1 MRRDRRT
8 TAGSDE
14 RKAAR
19 VIAVRMVDGRRPGQI
34 DRAGSRSKAGR
45 PCRERR
51 EQDDMAE
58 NGLRRLRRR
67 ELLQMLIVQ
76 CEETERLQQELEE
89 TSARLTVLEES
100 YERLKIKLNVKDER
114 LNQKDAAIA
123 ELNETIE
130 EMQTS
135 KMIELNEA
143 GSIAEAALRL
153 NGIFE
158 VAQRSAEQYLLNV
171 KRICGEATAAAMAG
185 EQKTPGGG
193 GKQAFPGSGRQI
205 AQDNRR
211 PDILDVMQGNRRSD
225 IPDVTQGNRKSDIL
239 DVSQAYAR
247 RKGMTPLSQEKGCI
261 VQGASPGEEAKD
273 DSDIIPLASS
283 GGIHG

>member
-1 MRRDRRT
+1 
-8 TAGSDE
+8 
-14 RKAAR
+14 
-19 VIAVRMVDGRRPGQI
+19 
-34 DRAGSRSKAGR
+34 
-45 PCRERR
+45 
-51 EQDDMAE
+51 MADKQ
-58 NGLRRLRRR
+58 LRRLRRR

-76 CEETERLQQELEE
+76 CEETERLQQELDE
-89 TSARLTVLEES
+89 TSARLAVLEES

-158 VAQRSAEQYLLNV
+158 VAQKSAEQYLLNV

-185 EQKTPGGG
+185 ERQKFDEGGS
-193 GKQAFPGSGRQI
+193 KSNRETE
-205 AQDNRR
+205 RR
-211 PDILDVMQGNRRSD
+211 P
-225 IPDVTQGNRKSDIL
+225 DIL

-247 RKGMTPLSQEKGCI
+247 RKGMMPLPQEKACI
-261 VQGASPGEEAKD
+261 VQGTSPGAETAEQD
-273 DSDIIPLASS
+273 VMPLASS